1 MAIIKSISGIRGT
14 LGGASNE
21 SLHAAN
27 AVRFAMAYGT
37 ILKKQYESPLSV
49 VVGRDGRASG
59 DFFENIVAY
68 ALASMGINV
77 IKAGYTTTPTIEMA
91 VILLEAQGGIMLTAS
106 HNPKNWNALK
116 FFNEKG
122 EFVDAVTGGEILR
135 IGDNEDFLLAKEEEF
150 GKITVREDLI
160 DLHIE
165 SILKLD
171 LVQKDLIRKA
181 EFTIVADAINSTGAF
196 ALPKLFE
203 ALGIKKYTI
212 VNDRC
217 NGHFAHNP
225 EPLQENLISLAS
237 EINAQKAHVGFA
249 VDPDVDRLAIVCED
263 GEMFGEEYT
272 LVSVADYVLSKKEGN
287 TVSNLSSTIALRDVT
302 LKHGF
307 EYHAAAVGEVN
318 VVEKMKEVNAVIGGE
333 GNGGVIFPELHY
345 GRDALVGIALF
356 LSHLA
361 KSKKPVSILRSEYP
375 NYFMS
380 KTKVELPAD
389 LDTEALFLYIS
400 ERSSEYEKITID
412 GLKLLREN
420 EWVHLRKSNTEPIIR
435 IYAESDSTNKSEAM
449 TRKIIEDIKEFI
461 NPKTESR

>member
-37 ILKKQYESPLSV
+37 ILKKQHPSPLSV
-49 VVGRDGRASG
+49 IVGRDGRASG
-59 DFFENIVAY
+59 DFFENLVAY

-77 IKAGYTTTPTIEMA
+77 IKAGHTTTPTIEMA
-91 VILLEAQGGIMLTAS
+91 ITILEAKGGIMLTAS

-122 EFVDAVTGGEILR
+122 EFVDAEIGAEILK
-135 IGDNEDFLLAKEEEF
+135 IGDNENFTLAREEEF
-150 GKITVREDLI
+150 GRISMRDDLI

-165 SILKLD
+165 AILKLD
-171 LVQKDLIRKA
+171 LVRKDLIRKA
-181 EFTIVADAINSTGAF
+181 DFTVVADAINSTGAY

-212 VNDRC
+212 INDQC

-225 EPLQENLISLAS
+225 EPLQENLVSLAS
-237 EINAQKAHVGFA
+237 EINARKADIGFA

-272 LVSVADYVLSKKEGN
+272 LVSVADYILSEKNGN
-287 TVSNLSSTIALRDVT
+287 SVSNLSSTIALRDIT
-302 LKHGF
+302 HKHGS

-333 GNGGVIFPELHY
+333 GNGGVIYPELHY

-380 KTKVELPAD
+380 KTKVELPSD
-389 LDTEALFLYIS
+389 LNTEALFAYIS
-400 ERSSEYEKITID
+400 ERSSGYQTITID
-412 GLKLLREN
+412 GLKLLSDN

-435 IYAESDSTNKSEAM
+435 IYAESESPNKSEAM